1 MEWACCPAYHVL
13 LQAGL
18 PIRPTFPTSHCAFLH
33 LRCVM
38 CTGGQSQTWECRYW
52 AHKLRYTALSSSL
65 YRGFPAPASQP
76 QDSVPRQ
83 LSSDA
88 ARGDVGSACAAFAV
102 AGNLTCKSRGEV
114 CLGTTPGTAIPYDR
128 QVFHKSKMLLFLNE
142 IKLKKTPVGWKVIQ

>member
-1 MEWACCPAYHVL
+1 MLPSLSCPITSRAPHPPRVSHVTL
-13 LQAGL
+13 H
-18 PIRPTFPTSHCAFLH
+18 FPAFTLCDVYRRAKSD
-33 LRCVM
+33 LGMQVL
-38 CTGGQSQTWECRYW
+38 GSQTM
-52 AHKLRYTALSSSL
+52 RYTALSSAL

-88 ARGDVGSACAAFAV
+88 AQGDVGSACAAFAV

-114 CLGTTPGTAIPYDR
+114 CLGTTLGTAIPYDR